1 MGDINYYELGKR
13 IRHYRKAINMSQES
27 LADSVNISTTHLS
40 HIETGNTKLSLQVL
54 VNIAEV
60 LSVNTDTLLF
70 DNASDNKSTLSSDIA
85 NVIDSCSI
93 QETKII
99 KDLIIATKE
108 SLRRNSDNPL

>member
-1 MGDINYYELGKR
+1 MGDVNYYELGKR

-27 LADSVNISTTHLS
+27 LADAVNISTTHLS

-70 DNASDNKSTLSSDIA
+70 DNTKDSKSTLSSDIA
-85 NVIDSCSI
+85 NVIDSCTL
-93 QETKII
+93 QESKII
-99 KDLIIATKE
+99 KDLIISIKE
-108 SLRRNSDNPL
+108 ALRRNTT